1 LLETIASDDIRPLTF
16 TFEDDGLLPNNSL
29 PRVVYTLISA
39 TAIPKT
45 IEGFPWP
52 LMRL

>member
-1 LLETIASDDIRPLTF
+1 MSVASDDIRPLTF

-39 TAIPKT
+39 KPFRK
-45 IEGFPWP
+45 P
-52 LMRL
+52 LRDSRGR